1 MLINNSSL
9 FWVVANLNLW
19 GNLHMQCSDK
29 KWVSSRTNTVRERQK
44 LSHQKQQHCLQG
56 ESIYPEQ
63 RGQKARGAV
72 SWSIARV
79 YQEATASSSYSP
91 YFSVYPYNELYER
104 SQLEWF
110 WFSPLAAV
118 WLTQWYSHCLKGD
131 QISESRGKIDVEINK
146 YTSVCQFQDRS
157 MLGVQQSLGDYL

>member
-1 MLINNSSL
+1 MFRQKVSQQQNKHSKRETEVESSETAAL
-9 FWVVANLNLW
+9 
-19 GNLHMQCSDK
+19 
-29 KWVSSRTNTVRERQK
+29 SSRRKHLPRAKGPKSN
-44 LSHQKQQHCLQG
+44 
-56 ESIYPEQ
+56 
-63 RGQKARGAV
+63 RGAV

-79 YQEATASSSYSP
+79 YQEATTSSSYSP